1 MKIASKWTSRLQGT
15 AVQLCVGI
23 AGLAVITNR
32 MEEMDMKATEPTRVS
47 EAVVHAGDDGRHAAR
62 IVMVSTGLLFGLIFL
77 LQAIAP

>member
-1 MKIASKWTSRLQGT
+1 
-15 AVQLCVGI
+15 
-23 AGLAVITNR
+23 